1 MMARRP
7 VEPVFR
13 LSDLPG
19 SKLFLSLPSTFPKCG
34 CRSGSYRKHVLLML
48 LVCSLPMLPI
58 IVSSALSISPATSM
72 KVPSLLFLM
81 ADIGGHVLARFATAL
96 VMMDICMGNRPSA
109 WRSYRRIFRRFS
121 GRLLLLILCIT
132 FINLLPHLVGSVFKG
147 ASSRAGFLLLA
158 MAVWLVVTVALYTW
172 GLLWAVALVAED
184 VSVKQA
190 LKRSVQLGKGRFL
203 RNFAIFWGTAF
214 VLFLPALVA
223 NVVKQLMPEVVWAFP
238 VIIIVFSALVLPLGR
253 IAIVLIYLD
262 MRAQKES
269 FDLELLS
276 QDLRR

>member
-1 MMARRP
+1 MYRYAHYQ
-7 VEPVFR
+7 
-13 LSDLPG
+13 STGDL
-19 SKLFLSLPSTFPKCG
+19 LRNIFVL
-34 CRSGSYRKHVLLML
+34 YRKHVLLML

-58 IVSSALSISPATSM
+58 IVSTALSIRPATSM
-72 KVPSLLFLM
+72 NVPFLLFQM
-81 ADIGGHVLARFATAL
+81 ADIGGHLLARFATAL
-96 VMMDICMGNRPSA
+96 VMMDLCMGNRPSA
-109 WRSYRRIFRRFS
+109 WRSYRRVFRRFS

-132 FINLLPHLVGSVFKG
+132 VINLLPHLVGSVFQG
-147 ASSRAGFLLLA
+147 TFLRAGFLLPT

-184 VSVKQA
+184 VSVRQA

-203 RNFAIFWGTAF
+203 RNFAIFWGTSF
-214 VLFLPALVA
+214 VLFLPALVGA
-223 NVVKQLMPEVVWAFP
+223 VVQQLMPEVVWVYP
-238 VIIIVFSALVLPLGR
+238 VIIIVFSALVLPLGS

-262 MRAQKES
+262 MRSQKES

>member
-1 MMARRP
+1 MYRYAHYQ
-7 VEPVFR
+7 
-13 LSDLPG
+13 SIGDL
-19 SKLFLSLPSTFPKCG
+19 LRNTFVL
-34 CRSGSYRKHVLLML
+34 YRKHVLLML

-184 VSVKQA
+184 VSIKQA